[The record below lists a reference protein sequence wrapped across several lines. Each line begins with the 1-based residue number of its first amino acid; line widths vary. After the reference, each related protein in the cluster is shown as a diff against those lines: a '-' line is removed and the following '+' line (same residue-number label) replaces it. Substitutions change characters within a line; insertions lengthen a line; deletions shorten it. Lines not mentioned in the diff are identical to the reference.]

1 MECLADAGF
10 RVNLCVSK
18 CDAALS
24 QIKSTQVKTKL
35 NSKFMLQDK
44 KRSTPDRAFSYKA
57 LVAILLALF
66 YTMSSS
72 AQCSGAP
79 SLVLTNP
86 VLMSGT
92 DMQVG
97 ATYRFYNAAP
107 GLDVEV
113 SILTLN
119 KGAALNEMDN
129 TSQGYGDAWQPYVT
143 AAAGDTSSLDWKI
156 TFKKAGTATD
166 TTLPCLAITAI
177 DVDGDSYYLQ
187 EFIQASTPGSYSI
200 DPYSLLTVTFDGVRT
215 TSVGPISTVPMID
228 TSHREVM
235 FQMNFQNVNTIIYRN
250 GSISTKGTE
259 DVRHTCI
266 YFKPFFTTFTLLPV
280 KLTSFSGSIGTD
292 KTNLLWDTEEE
303 VNMQSYVI
311 EYSSTGRDFRNIA
324 SIPSTNSI
332 SKKRYHAAVARQTGA
347 KAYYRLVQI
356 DRNGVKTLSKTI
368 VLAVGSNI
376 NVTSNTGASSN
387 ISIKLTTEKQ
397 AQLGVLLFNQ
407 NGQLIQSEKK
417 LASTGLNQW
426 NLSIP
431 NAKDGMYL
439 LSIRDSSGRIVHS
452 NKILITTRN

>member
-1 MECLADAGF
+1 
-10 RVNLCVSK
+10 
-18 CDAALS
+18 
-24 QIKSTQVKTKL
+24 VKTTL
-35 NSKFMLQDK
+35 NSKLNFRNK
-44 KRSTPDRAFSYKA
+44 NRSTPDRAFSLKA

-86 VLMSGT
+86 VLISGN

-107 GLDVEV
+107 DLDVEV
-113 SILTLN
+113 SILALN

-143 AAAGDTSSLDWKI
+143 AGAADTSSLDWKI
-156 TFKKAGTATD
+156 SFKKAGTATD

-177 DVDGDSYYLQ
+177 DIDGDSYYLK

-250 GSISTKGTE
+250 GSVSTKGTE

-280 KLTSFSGSIGTD
+280 KLTSFSGSIGKD
-292 KTNLLWDTEEE
+292 KANLQWDTEQEI
-303 VNMQSYVI
+303 NMQSYVI
-311 EYSSTGRDFRNIA
+311 EYSNTGRDFKNIA

-332 SKKRYHAAVARQTGA
+332 SKKRYHAAVQKQTEA

-356 DRNGVKTLSKTI
+356 DRNGMKTFSKTI
-368 VLAVGSNI
+368 VLALGNNI
-376 NVTSNTGASSN
+376 NITSNTVASSN
-387 ISIKLTTEKQ
+387 ISIKLTTDKQ

-407 NGQLIQSEKK
+407 SGQLIQSENK
-417 LASTGLNQW
+417 LASSGLNQW
-426 NLSIP
+426 NLSVP
-431 NAKDGMYL
+431 NAKEGMYL

-452 NKILITTRN
+452 NKFMITARN